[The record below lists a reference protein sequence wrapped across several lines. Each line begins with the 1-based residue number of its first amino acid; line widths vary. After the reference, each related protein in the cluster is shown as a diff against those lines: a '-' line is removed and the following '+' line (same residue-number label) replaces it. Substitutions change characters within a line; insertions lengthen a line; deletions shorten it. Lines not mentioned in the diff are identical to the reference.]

1 MLELRSFSHKIK
13 SIGEAEATKAECF
26 EIIEKLIKYRKDV
39 DLKNKQ
45 WRFLHSENYPLTNIK
60 LKSSK
65 VIGCQLMNL
74 CLNACTSLPYSNRKV
89 KFI

>member
-26 EIIEKLIKYRKDV
+26 EITEKLINYKKKDAKDA

-45 WRFLHSENYPLTNIK
+45 WRFLHSHH
-60 LKSSK
+60 LKVSQGQFKELSSDKYKTK
-65 VIGCQLMNL
+65 VF
-74 CLNACTSLPYSNRKV
+74 K
-89 KFI
+89 K